1 MSLFFVQNLIHL
13 REKKGLTQQ
22 QMAAKLCTPQKE
34 FSIKT
39 YQAYEEGRAW
49 PRPQTLVRICDALQ
63 FTDIYSLLTR
73 KIEKDGTR

>member
-1 MSLFFVQNLIHL
+1 MYFFNQNLIYL
-13 REKKGLTQQ
+13 REKKGFTQQ

-39 YQAYEEGRAW
+39 YQSYEEARAW
-49 PRPQTLVRICDALQ
+49 PKPQTLVRICDVLQ

-73 KIEKDGTR
+73 KIEKDGKR